1 MLIPSASSQEYVGRG
16 KPRASHWNWTFS
28 VSTPSVSTGSVTQLG
43 GSCTWWYRCTSEVSC
58 QCLKSVVYWDVWSQ
72 LSMSKVSCLL
82 RCLKSVVYVWSQ
94 LSTRDIWSQ
103 LSTEISE
110 VSCLR
115 RCLTSRLMSLSS
127 SSPVWGTL
135 ALQVY
140 VPPSLFLTDL
150 MIRPSGSITYR
161 SPAGRIN
168 SLLIV
173 TTSFFSSFLPN
184 DKNDFSIERRSSF
197 IHILLLIIGFQ

>member
-1 MLIPSASSQEYVGRG
+1 MLGEESREPRTGTGPSLSPLPPC
-16 KPRASHWNWTFS
+16 PRALS
-28 VSTPSVSTGSVTQLG
+28 PSWAALAPG
-43 GSCTWWYRCTSEVSC
+43 GTDVL
-58 QCLKSVVYWDVWSQ
+58 LKSVVNVWSQ